1 VIKSKKIK
9 SNKKS
14 WLVYILRCKD
24 KSYYTGITTDM
35 EKRLAAHK
43 AGSASKYTRARRPVK
58 LMATT
63 GLMSR
68 SDAARLEI
76 KIKTLPKA
84 KKLMALSAY
93 SSG

>member
-1 VIKSKKIK
+1 VIKSKKTKTIK
-9 SNKKS
+9 P

-43 AGSASKYTRARRPVK
+43 VGSASKYTRARRPVK

-68 SDAARLEI
+68 SDALRLEI

-84 KKLMALSAY
+84 KKLTTLAAY
-93 SSG
+93 SSR

>member
-1 VIKSKKIK
+1 MTKLKKTRASKH
-9 SNKKS
+9 

-35 EKRLAAHK
+35 KKRLVAHK

-68 SDAARLEI
+68 SDAACLEI
-76 KIKTLPKA
+76 KIKTLPRA
-84 KKLMALSAY
+84 KKLTALAAY
-93 SSG
+93 SSR